1 MEFEEFARA
10 EWPALRRTAFWLS
23 GDWHTAEDLAQ
34 ATLMKV
40 YARWWTLRRPARA
53 AAFARTTLTRTWID
67 WQRKRSTGEV
77 PAEYVADRPVDDSD
91 VPLRHALLA
100 ALAALPAVQ
109 RAVVVLRYWE
119 DLPVEEVARLV
130 GRKTAT
136 VRSDAARGLA
146 ALRETLAEKGAVTW

>member
-23 GDWHTAEDLAQ
+23 GNWHTAEDLVQ

-67 WQRKRSTGEV
+67 WQRRHSTGEL
-77 PAEYVADRPVDDSD
+77 PAEYVADRRIDESD
-91 VPLRHALLA
+91 IPLRLALLS
-100 ALAALPAVQ
+100 ALELLPAVQ
-109 RAVVVLRYWE
+109 RAAVVLRYWE

-130 GRKTAT
+130 GRKKAT
-136 VRSDAARGLA
+136 VRSDAARGLS
-146 ALRETLAEKGAVTW
+146 ALRETLQEKGTVRG

>member
-10 EWPALRRTAFWLS
+10 EWAALRRTAFWLS
-23 GDWHTAEDLAQ
+23 GDWHTAEDLTQ
-34 ATLMKV
+34 AALMKV

-77 PAEYVADRPVDDSD
+77 PAEYVADRPVDENDI
-91 VPLRHALLA
+91 PLRHALLA
-100 ALAALPAVQ
+100 ALESLPAVQ

-130 GRKTAT
+130 GRKAAT

-146 ALRETLAEKGAVTW
+146 TLRDALEEREAVR

>member
-10 EWPALRRTAFWLS
+10 EWAALRRTAFWLT

-34 ATLMKV
+34 ATLIKV
-40 YARWWTLRRPARA
+40 YARWWTLRRPEKA

-67 WQRKRSTGEV
+67 WRRKRSTEEV
-77 PAEYVADRPVDDSD
+77 PAEYLADRPVEESD

-100 ALAALPAVQ
+100 ALGSLTAVQ
-109 RAVVVLRYWE
+109 RAAVVLRYWE

-130 GRKTAT
+130 GRKAAT

-146 ALRETLAEKGAVTW
+146 ALREALEEKGAVR

>member
-10 EWPALRRTAFWLS
+10 EWAALRRTAFWLS
-23 GDWHTAEDLAQ
+23 GNWHTAEDLAQ
-34 ATLMKV
+34 ATLIKV

-53 AAFARTTLTRTWID
+53 AAFARSTLARTWID

-77 PAEYVADRPVDDSD
+77 PAEYVADRAAEESD
-91 VPLRHALLA
+91 VPLRHALLT
-100 ALAALPAVQ
+100 ALESLPAVQ

-119 DLPVEEVARLV
+119 DLPVDEVARLL
-130 GRKTAT
+130 GRKPAT

-146 ALRETLAEKGAVTW
+146 ALRETLEERGALR

>member
-10 EWPALRRTAFWLS
+10 EWAALRRTAFWLS
-23 GDWHTAEDLAQ
+23 GNWHTAEDLAQ

-40 YARWWTLRRPARA
+40 YARWWTLRRPGRA

-77 PAEYVADRPVDDSD
+77 PAEYVADRPTDDSD
-91 VPLRHALLA
+91 IPLRHALLA
-100 ALAALPAVQ
+100 ALESLPPVQ

-130 GRKTAT
+130 GRKAAT

-146 ALRETLAEKGAVTW
+146 ALRETLAEKEAVR